1 METRKLP
8 NATIS
13 LVLGI
18 ISFVACC
25 VTSGLGGLVL
35 SGIALFLANKDKK
48 TYLEDPEAYDNYK
61 QVSTARTVAVVGLAL
76 AGLSIVMSIIFILQM
91 GGIEGYM
98 EWINDLKDQMED
110 AQGR

>member
-1 METRKLP
+1 MEERKLP

-18 ISFVACC
+18 ISYVACC
-25 VTSGLGGLVL
+25 FSWGIGGIVL

-48 TYLEDPEAYDNYK
+48 TYLDNPEAYDNYK
-61 QVSTARTVAVVGLAL
+61 QVNTARIVAIIGLVLGVLTLAAMAVVL
-76 AGLSIVMSIIFILQM
+76 ITY
-91 GGIEGYM
+91 GGYDAFM
-98 EWINDLKDQMED
+98 EAMQEMKQQMED